1 MNGLAPPNERWQRL
15 SAYFLALTLSL
26 GVLVMFFPG
35 RWINPSLLQVGLFLL
50 SSVWA
55 MAFVC
60 RPFRLHLGA
69 VLIPLGATVGWGLL
83 QLATGITV
91 SRWDTWMAV
100 LGWIGN
106 LAACFLAMHVSL
118 SGRIRRAFLNALLTF
133 AFLLSLVSVVQ
144 YFSSEG
150 KIFWFYPSYEAAVL
164 GPFLNRDRYA
174 AFVELLLPLA
184 LMRTLGGGRRSLRFA
199 VMGAAMFA
207 SVIAGA
213 SRAGALLTT
222 AEIIVVPLIA
232 WKKGSFLQDR
242 IGAATA
248 RIWLFALVFT
258 AVVGWAVL
266 WARFQDPDPLKGRR
280 EMLAST
286 ITMIKARPYMGFGL
300 GTFQDVYPKYASVDF
315 GTVVNHAHND
325 WAEWAADGGIPFSLL
340 LLWIAILCLR
350 KAADSPWGI
359 GIFAVFVHS
368 LVDFP
373 MQGPIPAPWLFAL
386 AGALSAETAA
396 RR

>member
-1 MNGLAPPNERWQRL
+1 
-15 SAYFLALTLSL
+15 
-26 GVLVMFFPG
+26 
-35 RWINPSLLQVGLFLL
+35 
-50 SSVWA
+50 
-55 MAFVC
+55 
-60 RPFRLHLGA
+60 
-69 VLIPLGATVGWGLL
+69 LIPLAATVGWGLL
-83 QLATGITV
+83 QLVTGITV